1 MVEYV
6 TETSMSLYIHCVP
19 EKSEKMCS
27 VDDMDETLAV
37 KSRHKEYQINNNNQS
52 ERQIPRH
59 SSTDGVVSKPAGNL
73 AIKRRQQGSHVR
85 GEMLETYLSQL
96 NATVPP

>member
-6 TETSMSLYIHCVP
+6 TETSVSLYIHCVP

-37 KSRHKEYQINNNNQS
+37 KSRHKEYQINNNNQ
-52 ERQIPRH
+52 RDKFPVTAPLMAWYLNQ
-59 SSTDGVVSKPAGNL
+59 
-73 AIKRRQQGSHVR
+73 
-85 GEMLETYLSQL
+85 LEI
-96 NATVPP
+96 